1 MHLGGVGA
9 AILNLLTMQS
19 KDATLKA
26 YIVAD
31 IEGSSGTWSYD
42 DTLIGTAGW
51 KSARREMTADL
62 SVAVDALYSAGA
74 SQAVVKDFHRDGYNI
89 MPELLDRRA
98 TLIRGYFMEPVL
110 MYGPLLE
117 SNRAFF
123 IGMHAGSGTAGSFL
137 PHTLTSRIGMLTIR
151 GEQICETQLF
161 AHVLG
166 EMGLPVVF
174 VSGCP
179 AACAQAVK
187 HLPWVVT
194 VELDKSERPQQGSA
208 VESYL
213 ASARDRL
220 RAGITEAAAVRDAPV
235 YSIPPPYD
243 CEVVFRDVRRAD
255 RAGKWGFKVSGSTVS
270 FSTDDPK
277 EMMLNL
283 IRMAYF
289 TPLTYRC
296 ATILLPLARMVMPFI
311 DRFR

>member
-1 MHLGGVGA
+1 M
-9 AILNLLTMQS
+9 NLLTMQS
-19 KDATLKA
+19 ADANLKA

-31 IEGSSGTWSYD
+31 IEGSSGTWSYE
-42 DTLIGTAGW
+42 DTLIGNAGW
-51 KSARREMTADL
+51 ESARRDMTADL
-62 SVAVDALYSAGA
+62 SAAVEALYSAGA

-89 MPELLDRRA
+89 VPDLLDRRA
-98 TLIRGYFMEPVL
+98 TLVRGYFMEPVL

-123 IGMHAGSGTAGSFL
+123 IGMHAASGTADSFL

-179 AACAQAVK
+179 AACAQAAK
-187 HLPWVVT
+187 HLPWIVT

-208 VESYL
+208 MESYM

-220 RAGITEAAAVRDAPV
+220 RTGIIEAAAVKDAPV
-235 YSIPPPYD
+235 YNIPPPYD
-243 CEVVFRDVRRAD
+243 CKIAFRDRARAD
-255 RAGKWGFKVSGSTVS
+255 RAGKWGFKVSGTTVS
-270 FSTDDPK
+270 FQTDDPK

-283 IRMAYF
+283 IKMAYF

-296 ATILLPLARMVMPFI
+296 ATILLPLARMLMPLL
-311 DRFR
+311 RK